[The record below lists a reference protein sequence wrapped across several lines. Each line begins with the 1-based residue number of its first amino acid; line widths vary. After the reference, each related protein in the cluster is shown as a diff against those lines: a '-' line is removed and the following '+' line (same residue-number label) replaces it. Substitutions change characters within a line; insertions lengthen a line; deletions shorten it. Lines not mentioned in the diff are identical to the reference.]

1 MHDDWFVHVSRS
13 YFGSH
18 ASGRG
23 EGPLT
28 ERTTIESRETGAPSL
43 WSKLCYGFGAVAFGV
58 KDNGFSYFLLLFYS
72 QVIGVD
78 ARLVGLALTIA
89 LFIDAF
95 IDPVVGYWSDNLRSR
110 WGRRHPFMYGAALP
124 IAATYFLLWNPPVGW
139 SDMALFGYLLTLA
152 VLVRIFISLYEI
164 PSTALAPELTADYDG
179 RSTLLSYRSYFG
191 WTGGNAMSV
200 FMFSVLF
207 PLFATAEI
215 PNGQFNRDA
224 YATYGMIASV
234 LILVSVMASS
244 LGTHANIATLRQP
257 PPRRTLTIGTI
268 FREIFE
274 TLANRS
280 FIALFISAIFG
291 AIAGGLSA
299 ALSFYFLTYFWEFT
313 TQQSGIITMGVF
325 ASAVIGATLAPL
337 VSRTIGKK
345 RGAMII
351 GLVAFL
357 GSPMPLVLRLFG
369 VLPDNGDPFVF
380 WFVFFATMIDVGLI
394 ICFQILS
401 GSMMA
406 DLVEQAE
413 LKTGRRSEGIFFA
426 ASAFIR
432 KVVGGLGL
440 TVATFVLT
448 MAGLAPGADPSQVS
462 DDTLWRLGAYYVPT
476 ILTLWLTMLAV
487 MGAYT
492 LTRAGHEENLRSLA
506 SSRSG

>member
-1 MHDDWFVHVSRS
+1 VTEAAPRS
-13 YFGSH
+13 NSTNGAREPR
-18 ASGRG
+18 ASG
-23 EGPLT
+23 GPPLWTKLT
-28 ERTTIESRETGAPSL
+28 YGVGAI
-43 WSKLCYGFGAVAFGV
+43 AFGV

-78 ARLVGLALTIA
+78 ARLVGLALTTA

-95 IDPVVGYWSDNLRSR
+95 VDPVVGYWSDNLRSR

-124 IAATYFLLWNPPVGW
+124 IAATYFLLWNPPQGW
-139 SDMALFGYLLTLA
+139 SDVALFGYLLTLA
-152 VLVRIFISLYEI
+152 VLVRVLISLYEI
-164 PSTALAPELTADYDG
+164 PSTALAPELTDDYDG
-179 RSTLLSYRSYFG
+179 RSTLLSFRSYFG

-207 PLFATAEI
+207 PLFVTAAI
-215 PNGQFNRDA
+215 PNGQFNREA
-224 YATYGMIASV
+224 YATYGMIASG
-234 LILVSVMASS
+234 LMLASILASS
-244 LGTHANIATLRQP
+244 LGTHARIATLKRP
-257 PPRRTLTIGTI
+257 PPRRTLTLRTI

-280 FIALFISAIFG
+280 FVALFVSAIFG
-291 AIAGGLSA
+291 AIASGLSA
-299 ALSFYFLTYFWEFT
+299 ALSFYFLTYFWKFT
-313 TQQSGIITMGVF
+313 TQQSGMITMGVF
-325 ASAVIGATLAPL
+325 VSAVIGALLAPV

-345 RGAMII
+345 RGSIVI

-357 GSPMPLVLRLFG
+357 GSPTPLVLRLFG
-369 VLPDNGDPFVF
+369 VLPENGDPFVF

-401 GSMMA
+401 GAMMA

-440 TVATFVLT
+440 TVATMVLT
-448 MAGLAPGADPSQVS
+448 LAGLAPGADPSQVS
-462 DDTLWRLGAYYVPT
+462 AETLWRLGAYYVPI
-476 ILTLWLTMLAV
+476 ILSLWMTMLLV

-492 LTRAGHEENLRSLA
+492 LTRAGHEENLRNLA
-506 SSRSG
+506 IGRGES

>member
-1 MHDDWFVHVSRS
+1 LTDLTS
-13 YFGSH
+13 GTPQT
-18 ASGRG
+18 AS
-23 EGPLT
+23 
-28 ERTTIESRETGAPSL
+28 APSL
-43 WSKLCYGFGAVAFGV
+43 VTRLSYGIGAIAFGV

-89 LFIDAF
+89 LLVDAF

-124 IAATYFLLWNPPVGW
+124 IAATYFLLWNPPQGW
-139 SDMALFGYLLTLA
+139 SDIELFGYLVTLA
-152 VLVRIFISLYEI
+152 VLVRILISLYEI
-164 PSTALAPELTADYDG
+164 PSTALVPELTADYDG
-179 RSTLLSYRSYFG
+179 RSTLLSYRSFFG

-200 FMFSVLF
+200 FMFTVLF

-215 PNGQFNRDA
+215 TNGQFNRDA
-224 YATYGMIASV
+224 YAAYGVIASV
-234 LILVSVMASS
+234 LILVSVMVSA
-244 LGTHANIATLRQP
+244 LGTHGSIANLKQP
-257 PPRRTLTIGTI
+257 PPRRTLSIGRI

-280 FIALFISAIFG
+280 FIALFLAAMFG
-291 AIAGGLSA
+291 AIAAGLSA
-299 ALSFYFLTYFWEFT
+299 ALSFYFMTYFWGFT
-313 TQQSGIITMGVF
+313 TQQTGVITLGVF
-325 ASAVIGATLAPL
+325 VSAVLGALLAPI

-345 RGAMII
+345 RGSIII

-357 GSPMPLVLRLFG
+357 GSPMPIVLRLLDI
-369 VLPDNGDPFVF
+369 LPERGDPFVF
-380 WFVFFATMIDVGLI
+380 WFVFFATLIDVALI

-401 GSMMA
+401 SSMMA

-432 KVVGGLGL
+432 KVVAGIGL

-448 MAGLAPGADPSQVS
+448 AAGLAPGADPTEVS
-462 DDTLWRLGAYYVPT
+462 AETLWRLGAYYVPT
-476 ILTLWLTMLAV
+476 ILSLWMAMLAV

-506 SSRSG
+506 NTRSG